1 MSTSNIKKLLKERA
15 NLLVELAKLT
25 QMLHGSWVE
34 RYSVCSRPNCKCHQ
48 GERHGPRR
56 YLVINENGRQRQ
68 KYVPNAQVDAVK
80 DGIAQYKR
88 LQEIVERITGI
99 NVNLIKERVYAKD

>member
-1 MSTSNIKKLLKERA
+1 MSTSNIKKLLKERV
-15 NLLVELAKLT
+15 NLLIELAKLT

-34 RYSVCSRPNCKCHQ
+34 RYSICSRSNCKCHQ

-56 YLVINENGRQRQ
+56 YLVVNVNGRQRQ

-80 DGIAQYKR
+80 NGIDQYRR
-88 LQEIVERITGI
+88 LQEIVDRITGI
-99 NVNLIKERVYAKD
+99 NVTLIKERAYAKD